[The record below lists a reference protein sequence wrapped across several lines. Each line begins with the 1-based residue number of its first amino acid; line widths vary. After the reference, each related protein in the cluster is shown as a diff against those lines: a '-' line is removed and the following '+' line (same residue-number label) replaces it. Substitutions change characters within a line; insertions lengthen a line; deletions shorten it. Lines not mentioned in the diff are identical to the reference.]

1 MTTDDRGEATIRGLP
16 FRLEHSPFYLM
27 GSAISK
33 ATRNIDAALGATRFS
48 QTQWRVLITLSERG
62 ALSIGELAPATFV
75 ESSAV
80 GRAVARM
87 ERDGLVMRESDPEDR
102 RITRVSLS
110 PEGRLRMEELK
121 SVVVAEINRLLDGF
135 AEEDVRTLN
144 AYLLRISQTADETA
158 RRRDSGSDGQAESS
172 DS

>member
-1 MTTDDRGEATIRGLP
+1 MNRDGSGDETIRGLP

-27 GSAISK
+27 ARVISK

-62 ALSIGELAPATFV
+62 PLSIGDLAPAIFV

-87 ERDGLVMRESDPEDR
+87 ERDGLVRRQSDPQDR
-102 RITRVSLS
+102 RITRVSLA
-110 PEGRLRMEELK
+110 PEGRVRMEELK
-121 SVVVAEINRLLDGF
+121 AVVVAEIDRLLDGF
-135 AEEDVRTLN
+135 SAADIQTLN
-144 AYLLRISQTADETA
+144 AWLVRISDTADKTE
-158 RRRDSGSDGQAESS
+158 RHRGSGSGE
-172 DS
+172 

>member
-1 MTTDDRGEATIRGLP
+1 MTRDGPGGETIRGLP

-27 GSAISK
+27 ARAISK
-33 ATRNIDAALGATRFS
+33 ATRGIDAALGATRFS

-62 ALSIGELAPATFV
+62 ALSIGDLARATFV

-80 GRAVARM
+80 GRAVGRM
-87 ERDGLVMRESDPEDR
+87 ERDGLVRRESDPEDR

-121 SVVVAEINRLLDGF
+121 SVVVAEIDRLLDGF
-135 AEEDVRTLN
+135 GTEDVRTLN
-144 AYLLRISQTADETA
+144 AWLARISNNADETDG
-158 RRRDSGSDGQAESS
+158 RRSAAGGK
-172 DS
+172 

>member
-1 MTTDDRGEATIRGLP
+1 MNRDGSGDETIRGLP

-27 GSAISK
+27 ARVISK

-62 ALSIGELAPATFV
+62 PLSIGDLAPAIFV

-87 ERDGLVMRESDPEDR
+87 ERDGLVRRQRDPQDR
-102 RITRVSLS
+102 RITRVSLA
-110 PEGRLRMEELK
+110 PEGRVRMEELRA
-121 SVVVAEINRLLDGF
+121 VVVAEIDRLLDGF
-135 AEEDVRTLN
+135 SADDVQTLN
-144 AYLLRISQTADETA
+144 AWLTRISHTADETDS
-158 RRRDSGSDGQAESS
+158 RRGAGAGK
-172 DS
+172 

>member
-1 MTTDDRGEATIRGLP
+1 MVTTEDRGEATVRGLP

-27 GSAISK
+27 ARAISK
-33 ATRNIDAALGATRFS
+33 ATRNIDAALGSTRFS

-75 ESSAV
+75 ESSAI

-87 ERDGLVMRESDPEDR
+87 ERDGLVRRDSDPQDR

-110 PEGRLRMEELK
+110 PEGRVRMEELRA
-121 SVVVAEINRLLDGF
+121 VVAAELDQLLDGF
-135 AEEDVRTLN
+135 SAEDVRTLN
-144 AYLLRISQTADETA
+144 AWLDRISRTADETE
-158 RRRDSGSDGQAESS
+158 RRRGSGSGK
-172 DS
+172 